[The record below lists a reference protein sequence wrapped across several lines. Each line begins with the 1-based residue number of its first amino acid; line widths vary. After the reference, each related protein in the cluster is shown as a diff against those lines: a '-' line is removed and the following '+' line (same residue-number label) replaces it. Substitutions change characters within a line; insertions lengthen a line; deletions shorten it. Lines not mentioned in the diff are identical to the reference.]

1 MYDITA
7 QHYGATDVKQ
17 IYFDATDSS
26 TAGCD
31 SGSNTDVHVGLP
43 QTSVIYILNA
53 VFTDDDND
61 NNNIN
66 DKIK

>member
-26 TAGCD
+26 AAGCD
-31 SGSNTDVHVGLP
+31 SGSNTDVRLP

-53 VFTDDDND
+53 VFNDDDND